1 MRPHGHFFHS
11 TKSKMECY
19 EVALV
24 TLQRQKWSTS
34 SIATQEK
41 LKFNGQKQEYIY
53 ILPPQNI

>member
-1 MRPHGHFFHS
+1 
-11 TKSKMECY
+11 MECY